1 MTTGAA
7 GLPVNVIGTTVAVAP
22 TVVSGLVA
30 VEALTRL
37 LSLNHRIRPTL
48 NGQVAL
54 AVLQVTLLLL
64 LFLLAS
70 LLILLLLA
78 LLLLLLL
85 LLLALIV
92 TLLIALALLLLALLI
107 GALLL
112 VLLDLPILLQLF
124 LLALLLLLILLL
136 LALLL
141 LLTLL
146 IVGKTA
152 LLLLLLALHLEPTL
166 LLLMLLLV
174 ALLLLLL
181 LIVVVGQHLSTDA
194 QGQETD
200 TCQTPDARVHA
211 FLTAARIPVNRTA
224 SRVRRSPHSI
234 SVADETIEALAAV
247 LAKSRAQK
255 KRARWPSLECFV
267 LARRF

>member
-1 MTTGAA
+1 MTAGTA
-7 GLPVNVIGTTVAVAP
+7 GLPVTVIGTTVAVAP
-22 TVVSGLVA
+22 AVVSGLVA
-30 VEALTRL
+30 IEALTRL
-37 LSLNHRIRPTL
+37 LGLHHRVRPTL
-48 NGQVAL
+48 NGQTAL
-54 AVLQVTLLLL
+54 TVLQLTLLLL
-64 LFLLAS
+64 LLLLAS

-78 LLLLLLL
+78 LLLL
-85 LLLALIV
+85 ALIV
-92 TLLIALALLLLALLI
+92 ALLIALTILLLALLI

-112 VLLDLPILLQLF
+112 VLLNLALLLHLF

-146 IVGKTA
+146 VVIEAA
-152 LLLLLLALHLEPTL
+152 LILLLLALHLEPTL
-166 LLLMLLLV
+166 LLLLLLLV
-174 ALLLLLL
+174 LLLVTLLL
-181 LIVVVGQHLSTDA
+181 LIIVVGQHLSTDA

-200 TCQTPDARVHA
+200 TCQTPDAHVHA
-211 FLTAARIPVNRTA
+211 FLTGARIPVDRTA

-234 SVADETIEALAAV
+234 SVADETIEAHAPV